1 MLGNG
6 RRKIDAFRLPGDIF
20 GVDPTGVRESTAEA
34 IDNVAVVIVRRNI
47 FIESDVTTHDDFSD
61 VWTATARELRRVQQ
75 HALLLAKTG
84 QQRLACFLLEMSQ
97 RLGQTDALKL
107 PMPRQDVADY
117 LGLTIETVCRMVGQ
131 LESRGVI
138 EAKSRQIVLRDRGAL
153 QRLNEG
159 T

>member
-47 FIESDVTTHDDFSD
+47 FIDCDVTAHDDFSD
-61 VWTATARELRRVQQ
+61 VWTATARELRRIQQ

-97 RLGQTDALKL
+97 RLGQTDVLKL

-117 LGLTIETVCRMVGQ
+117 LGLTIETVCRMVAH

-138 EAKSRQIVLRDRGAL
+138 EAKSRQIVLRDLGAL